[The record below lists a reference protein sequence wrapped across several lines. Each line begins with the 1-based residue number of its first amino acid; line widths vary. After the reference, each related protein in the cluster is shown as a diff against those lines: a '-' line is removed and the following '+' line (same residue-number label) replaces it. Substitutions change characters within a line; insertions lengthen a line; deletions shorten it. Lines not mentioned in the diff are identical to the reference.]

1 MDQVSLRATPR
12 IDIGSRPA
20 RRFRRDG
27 LIPAVL
33 YGRDVA
39 TVPITVAARDLFS
52 VLHTEAGFNA
62 LINVEVEGG
71 ETVLTVAREIQRHP
85 ARGHV
90 THLDFITVTLDQV
103 IQAEVGVEYLGIPL
117 GVREE
122 EGFVE
127 TIAGSVLVEALPA
140 EIPTGIEMDIAELG
154 IGDTLKVSD
163 LPDIEGVV
171 YLDDPDR
178 PLVTVLLPRVIEEE
192 EEEEL
197 EELDEEG
204 EALEEEGAEAA
215 PGAGTEPEEEG

>member
-12 IDIGSRPA
+12 TDIGSRPA
-20 RRFRRDG
+20 RRLRRDG
-27 LIPAVL
+27 FIPAVL
-33 YGRDVA
+33 YGRDLA
-39 TVPITVAARDLFS
+39 AVPITVASRDLFS
-52 VLHTEAGFNA
+52 ALHTEAGFNA

-71 ETVLTVAREIQRHP
+71 ETALTVAREIQRHP

-122 EGFVE
+122 GGFVE
-127 TIAGSVLVEALPA
+127 TIAGSVLVEALPT
-140 EIPTGIEMDIAELG
+140 EVPTGIEMDIAELG

-163 LPDIEGVV
+163 LPEIEGVV
-171 YLDDPDR
+171 YLDDTDR

-204 EALEEEGAEAA
+204 EALEEEGAESA
-215 PGAGTEPEEEG
+215 PGAGTESEEEG